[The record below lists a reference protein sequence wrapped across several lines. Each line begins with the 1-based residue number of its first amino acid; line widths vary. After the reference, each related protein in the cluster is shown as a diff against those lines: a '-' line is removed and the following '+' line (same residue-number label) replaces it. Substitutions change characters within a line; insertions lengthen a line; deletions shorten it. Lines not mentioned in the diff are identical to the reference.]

1 MEQAIAALPADE
13 KRYGVRMRSMLTSV
27 LVATTDS
34 TRRDELARE
43 AAAIAEADGDAEL
56 IASAQLAR
64 RLALWRRDD
73 LDERTAAVLIAVA
86 EARRSGNVHLELTA
100 PLFAMSDLLE
110 LGRADE
116 HRALLESFRAR
127 AATLHMPMYE
137 VYAHFIEANHR
148 LAAGEYAEA
157 QRLADLALEMGRAAH
172 GVNAEIVY
180 AGIKFRMAQDLDRRV
195 ALLDES
201 ERMVQPTRGCA
212 SGRSPASAPSSTPAA
227 ATRSGPP
234 SRSWSARTACACR
247 TTRCSSSRPARSSLP
262 PRHSGTRCGPVS
274 CGTLEPYADR
284 LAVSGLGGISIGPVS
299 RYVGVA
305 AMVSGDV
312 DAAARYLQQA
322 VGRGCAPGQPGPR
335 GPDPRRPRRRP
346 GRPQPPG

>member
-1 MEQAIAALPADE
+1 M
-13 KRYGVRMRSMLTSV
+13 
-27 LVATTDS
+27 
-34 TRRDELARE
+34 
-43 AAAIAEADGDAEL
+43 AIAEADGDAEL

-73 LDERTAAVLIAVA
+73 LEERTAAVLIAVA

-100 PLFAMSDLLE
+100 SLFAMSDLLE

-148 LAAGEYAEA
+148 LAAGEYDEA

-201 ERMVQPTRGCA
+201 ERMVHANPRMRLWQIARLGALVDAGRRDEVRATFEELVGEDGVRLPDNQMFLISACA
-212 SGRSPASAPSSTPAA
+212 LVAA
-227 ATRSGPP
+227 AAALGDT
-234 SRSWSARTACACR
+234 ARAGVLRQA
-247 TTRCSSSRPARSSLP
+247 
-262 PRHSGTRCGPVS
+262 
-274 CGTLEPYADR
+274 LEPYADR

-312 DAAARYLQQA
+312 EAAPRYLQRAVDEDVRLGSRAHEAQTRADLADALDARNGPGDRQA
-322 VGRGCAPGQPGPR
+322 AVEERAAASRLAAAIGLVL
-335 GPDPRRPRRRP
+335 RPRAVLA
-346 GRPQPPG
+346 